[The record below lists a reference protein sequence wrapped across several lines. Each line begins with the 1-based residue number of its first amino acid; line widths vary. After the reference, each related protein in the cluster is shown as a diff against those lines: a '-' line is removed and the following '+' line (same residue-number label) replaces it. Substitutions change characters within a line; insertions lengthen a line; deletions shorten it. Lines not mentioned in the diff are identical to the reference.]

1 MVNGKK
7 QSNCY
12 WLYGIHAVKAA
23 ALNPKR
29 VIQRIVTLDDKL
41 LPQALPATSRT
52 LKARVEVVDKGF
64 FQKTFGQNI
73 VHQNIAAWVEPLP
86 ALHLEDLCMKATPK
100 QTVAVLDQVT
110 DPHNIG
116 AILRSAAAFN
126 ISALVLTHNHSP
138 QQFGTI
144 AKAASGAF
152 ELIPLVF
159 VTNLARSMETLK
171 KSGFWCIGMDGT
183 GKQFITDIK
192 GYDKK
197 AIVLGSEGQ
206 GMRRLT
212 ASHCDIIA
220 KIPTSENFSTL
231 NVSTAAA
238 ITFYEAN
245 K

>member
-1 MVNGKK
+1 MAHEKK
-7 QSNCY
+7 QTNCY

-23 ALNPKR
+23 AMNPKR
-29 VIQRIVTLDDKL
+29 VIQKIATLDDKL
-41 LPQALPATSRT
+41 LPQALIESSRL
-52 LKARVEVVDKGF
+52 LKVRIETVDKGF
-64 FQKTFGQNI
+64 FQKTFGPNT

-86 ALHLEDLCMKATPK
+86 TLHLEDLCKNSPSKEA
-100 QTVAVLDQVT
+100 VAILDQVT

-116 AILRSAAAFN
+116 AIMRSAAAFH
-126 ISALVLTHNHSP
+126 ISALILTHNHSP

-152 ELIPLVF
+152 ERVPIVF
-159 VTNLARSMETLK
+159 VTNLARSMEMLK

-192 GYDKK
+192 GYEKI

-212 ASHCDIIA
+212 ASHCDIIV
-220 KIPTSENFSTL
+220 KIPTSSEFSTL

-238 ITFYEAN
+238 ISFYEASR
-245 K
+245 